1 MVSAALLFESIFAAV
16 DVILGPLLHLLN
28 IMARVVDVLLTE
40 CADHKLD
47 LRLRCWLQVQR
58 GGQIAVPLGKT

>member
-1 MVSAALLFESIFAAV
+1 
-16 DVILGPLLHLLN
+16 VILGPLLHLLN

-47 LRLRCWLQVQR
+47 LRLRCWLQGQR
-58 GGQIAVPLGKT
+58 GGQIAVPLSKT